1 MFEQLCHDV
10 EVYVTKVSLQK
21 TPMVIS
27 RLFEFG
33 ADENLIRRIL
43 MTVVS
48 ACPVDDLQNLLI
60 LTAVRTDVS
69 AGHIE
74 ELEIT

>member
-1 MFEQLCHDV
+1 
-10 EVYVTKVSLQK
+10 
-21 TPMVIS
+21 MVIS

>member
-1 MFEQLCHDV
+1 
-10 EVYVTKVSLQK
+10 
-21 TPMVIS
+21 MVIS

-60 LTAVRTDVS
+60 LTTVRTDVS
-69 AGHIE
+69 RVAGQIE

>member
-1 MFEQLCHDV
+1 VFEQLCHDV

-60 LTAVRTDVS
+60 LTTVRTDVS